1 MKFLMACA
9 RRAERLTPGTNVQT
23 ANGGPEGAQSN
34 TPAPLSPL
42 SHDNRNLYPYIS
54 ADTYYHPS
62 FDTKLGWFFLHIWTN
77 WASEYGA
84 V

>member
-42 SHDNRNLYPYIS
+42 SDDNRNLYQYIG
-54 ADTYYHPS
+54 ADTPRDSDIDTISGS
-62 FDTKLGWFFLHIWTN
+62 FLLHFFGV
-77 WASEYGA
+77 AMQK
-84 V
+84 